1 MTDRGRVS
9 RLTFV
14 PFLHDGRCALIP
26 VGDRLALPSG
36 EVLPGEDPLLD
47 TGLRVPL
54 VTAGF
59 RRQSLHELEAE
70 GDHLY
75 LWCEGDDGYRGSR
88 PHAEVSLWKGEAAEA
103 ARRLRAAGD
112 ERAAEVVKAVD
123 RARRTLDDER
133 WYRDGLRLMEASY
146 LREPTPQG
154 GSGFGGTAA
163 QWRSSRCQICQA
175 IDRDGTFLDAGCA
188 NGHLMESITAWCAER
203 GVSRETIRLRPF
215 GGPGGRGPTA
225 PAPVGR
231 PDLGRQRAGLGR
243 ARRAP
248 AGQQL
253 RPRRAA
259 VPLSGGGARQPG
271 ISRGRGDHARGP

>member
-103 ARRLRAAGD
+103 ARRLRGAG
-112 ERAAEVVKAVD
+112 V
-123 RARRTLDDER
+123 
-133 WYRDGLRLMEASY
+133 
-146 LREPTPQG
+146 
-154 GSGFGGTAA
+154 GGTAA

>member
-1 MTDRGRVS
+1 MTDRDRVS

-133 WYRDGLRLMEASY
+133 WYRDRLRL
-146 LREPTPQG
+146 PQW
-154 GSGFGGTAA
+154 A
-163 QWRSSRCQICQA
+163 
-175 IDRDGTFLDAGCA
+175 DRIWVGNALDWVA
-188 NGHLMESITAWCAER
+188 
-203 GVSRETIRLRPF
+203 
-215 GGPGGRGPTA
+215 PGGRLLVSNYVPAEQRSRYPAAVLASLGFRVDGVTTPGGRDGRPVPPTA
-225 PAPVGR
+225 WV
-231 PDLGRQRAGLGR
+231 L
-243 ARRAP
+243 
-248 AGQQL
+248 
-253 RPRRAA
+253 RAA
-259 VPLSGGGARQPG
+259 EDS
-271 ISRGRGDHARGP
+271 

>member
-59 RRQSLHELEAE
+59 RRH
-70 GDHLY
+70 
-75 LWCEGDDGYRGSR
+75 
-88 PHAEVSLWKGEAAEA
+88 
-103 ARRLRAAGD
+103 
-112 ERAAEVVKAVD
+112 
-123 RARRTLDDER
+123 
-133 WYRDGLRLMEASY
+133 GLRLMEASY

-188 NGHLMESITAWCAER
+188 NGHLMESIAAWCAER

-231 PDLGRQRAGLGR
+231 
-243 ARRAP
+243 
-248 AGQQL
+248 
-253 RPRRAA
+253 
-259 VPLSGGGARQPG
+259 
-271 ISRGRGDHARGP
+271 

>member
-59 RRQSLHELEAE
+59 RRQSLHEREAE

-112 ERAAEVVKAVD
+112 ERAAEVVEPLPDLPGD
-123 RARRTLDDER
+123 RPGRHVPGR
-133 WYRDGLRLMEASY
+133 
-146 LREPTPQG
+146 
-154 GSGFGGTAA
+154 
-163 QWRSSRCQICQA
+163 
-175 IDRDGTFLDAGCA
+175 
-188 NGHLMESITAWCAER
+188 
-203 GVSRETIRLRPF
+203 RLRQ
-215 GGPGGRGPTA
+215 
-225 PAPVGR
+225 R
-231 PDLGRQRAGLGR
+231 PPDGVDHGLVR
-243 ARRAP
+243 
-248 AGQQL
+248 
-253 RPRRAA
+253 
-259 VPLSGGGARQPG
+259 GARG
-271 ISRGRGDHARGP
+271 FT

>member
-1 MTDRGRVS
+1 MTDRDRVS

-133 WYRDGLRLMEASY
+133 WYRDAVAV
-146 LREPTPQG
+146 EPLPDLPG
-154 GSGFGGTAA
+154 
-163 QWRSSRCQICQA
+163 
-175 IDRDGTFLDAGCA
+175 DRPGRHVPG
-188 NGHLMESITAWCAER
+188 R
-203 GVSRETIRLRPF
+203 RLRQ
-215 GGPGGRGPTA
+215 
-225 PAPVGR
+225 R
-231 PDLGRQRAGLGR
+231 PPDGVDHGLVR
-243 ARRAP
+243 
-248 AGQQL
+248 
-253 RPRRAA
+253 
-259 VPLSGGGARQPG
+259 GARG
-271 ISRGRGDHARGP
+271 FT